1 MLAYAQHTHT
11 YARIRI
17 AYAYEYLFVPCA
29 SLIAPASSMFNAAEI
44 PKNEKWYENIKLRY

>member
-44 PKNEKWYENIKLRY
+44 PKNEKRYENVNLRY